1 MPVVCVC
8 MGGQMRV
15 RWHLSV
21 LGIGWFFVP
30 VLLLVDFG
38 LLVVCFMC
46 VVFYLVSF
54 LFVFS
59 KTKIH

>member
-1 MPVVCVC
+1 
-8 MGGQMRV
+8 MRV

-46 VVFYLVSF
+46 VVF
-54 LFVFS
+54 LFS
-59 KTKIH
+59 